1 MELRF
6 FSKDLIPHHY
16 RKKYQ
21 IHTVDWDGTSLHFDS
36 MIPVPIEVQNDIL
49 QELGLEIPYKKGE
62 HTTLQGDET
71 LECFFSYAFQRRTTD
86 IHFEPQEK
94 MVSIRYRID
103 GLLHPV
109 DSISHED
116 YQKMT
121 RVIKLKG
128 GMDITENRLPQEGG
142 FRHESCQFDIRASIV
157 PSLYGEK
164 AVLRIL
170 PVCNQLQKL
179 ELLGMT
185 EFQMKFV
192 QNAVRKRSGSII
204 INGPTGSGKSTTL
217 HAILQELDCTSKSV
231 LSIEDP
237 IEIVDPIISQFQVDE
252 ALGLTYAEYLKRVL
266 RQDPDV
272 ILLGEIRDKET
283 ARLACEASLTGHY
296 VLSTIHTKTTADV
309 VLRLLEMQLE
319 PFLIA
324 DALQLII
331 NQRLIRKSC
340 PYCSVEEKISPM
352 YQKVFHVE
360 TQKKGRGCHYC
371 NNTGYLGRVGLFEIN
386 QISEKARD
394 FVFSFLSH
402 ANVNQCMQLLNE
414 GIAFTMKDHAT
425 DLIKRGLTT
434 YQEVLPCL

>member
-6 FSKDLIPHHY
+6 LSKDLIPSHY

-21 IHTVDWDGTSLHFDS
+21 IQTVDWDGTSLHFDS
-36 MIPVPIEVQNDIL
+36 VIPVPIDVQNDIL
-49 QELGLEIPYKKGE
+49 HKLGLEIPYKKGQNVSM
-62 HTTLQGDET
+62 QGDET
-71 LECFFSYAFQRRTTD
+71 LECFFSYAFHRRTTD
-86 IHFEPQEK
+86 IHFEPQENK
-94 MVSIRYRID
+94 VSIRYRID
-103 GLLHPV
+103 GILHSV
-109 DSISHED
+109 DSITHEE
-116 YQKMT
+116 YQRMS

-142 FRHESCQFDIRASIV
+142 FRHESCQFDIRVSIV

-164 AVLRIL
+164 SVLRIL
-170 PVCNQLQKL
+170 PVRNDLQRL
-179 ELLGMT
+179 QALGMT
-185 EFQMKFV
+185 EPQMKLV
-192 QNAVRKRSGSII
+192 QDAVHKRSGSII
-204 INGPTGSGKSTTL
+204 VNGPTGSGKSTTL
-217 HAILQELDCTSKSV
+217 HAVLQELDCVSKSV

-237 IEIVDPIISQFQVDE
+237 IEIVDPKVSQFQVNE

-272 ILLGEIRDKET
+272 ILLGEIRDKDT

-296 VLSTIHTKTTADV
+296 VLSTIHTKTSADV

-324 DALQLII
+324 DALQLVI

-340 PYCSVEEKISPM
+340 PYCSKEEEILPP
-352 YQKVFHVE
+352 YQDFLQIK
-360 TQKKGRGCHYC
+360 TQKKGRGCYHC

-414 GIAFTMKDHAT
+414 GIAFTMKDHASV
-425 DLIKRGLTT
+425 LIKNGLTT